1 MSPAWG
7 WACRSAGVKFSR
19 AVVMYSVLR
28 SAPPNAA
35 EVTWLTG
42 RRTTVS
48 SVPSGV

>member
-7 WACRSAGVKFSR
+7 WARRSAGVKFSR
-19 AVVMYSVLR
+19 AVVMYRVLR

-42 RRTTVS
+42 RRTTVL